1 MMLVDSSVLPLC
13 CLCVVSVLPLCC
25 LCVVSVLSLCCL
37 CVVCCS
43 LCDTYDLPHGVTF
56 EPLPVYIR
64 CPIPVLFLSY
74 FCPIPVLFPSYSC
87 PVPVLLLSSCY
98 LTASFLLLSAIQP
111 ALGQADGGKMTL

>member
-13 CLCVVSVLPLCC
+13 CLCVA
-25 LCVVSVLSLCCL
+25 SVLSLCCL

-74 FCPIPVLFPSYSC
+74 SCPIPVLFLSYSR
-87 PVPVLLLSSCY
+87 PIPVLFLSYSRPIPVLFLSYCY
-98 LTASFLLLSAIQP
+98 LAAI
-111 ALGQADGGKMTL
+111 

>member
-13 CLCVVSVLPLCC
+13 CLCVASVLPLCCLCVASVLSLCC
-25 LCVVSVLSLCCL
+25 LCVVSVLSAALSVIPTIYRTASPL
-37 CVVCCS
+37 S
-43 LCDTYDLPHGVTF
+43 LFPSTSD
-56 EPLPVYIR
+56 
-64 CPIPVLFLSY
+64 VLFLSY
-74 FCPIPVLFPSYSC
+74 SCPISVLFPSYSC

>member
-25 LCVVSVLSLCCL
+25 LCVVSVLSAALSVIPTIYRTASPL
-37 CVVCCS
+37 S
-43 LCDTYDLPHGVTF
+43 LFPSTSDVLFLSYS
-56 EPLPVYIR
+56 

-74 FCPIPVLFPSYSC
+74 SCPISVLFPSYSC

>member
-25 LCVVSVLSLCCL
+25 LCVVSVLSAALSVIPTIYRTASPL
-37 CVVCCS
+37 S
-43 LCDTYDLPHGVTF
+43 LFPSTSD
-56 EPLPVYIR
+56 
-64 CPIPVLFLSY
+64 VLFL
-74 FCPIPVLFPSYSC
+74 SYSC

>member
-1 MMLVDSSVLPLC
+1 MMLVDS
-13 CLCVVSVLPLCC
+13 
-25 LCVVSVLSLCCL
+25 SVLSLCCL

-74 FCPIPVLFPSYSC
+74 SC